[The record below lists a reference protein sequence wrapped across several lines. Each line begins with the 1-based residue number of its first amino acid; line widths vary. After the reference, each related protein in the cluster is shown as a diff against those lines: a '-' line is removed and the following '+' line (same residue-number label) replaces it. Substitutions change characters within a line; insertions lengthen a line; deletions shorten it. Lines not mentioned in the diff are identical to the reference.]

1 MGWVVGLIRAPSV
14 LIMPFLIWCRRSPKL
29 PLPTIE
35 GGEQG
40 SNLLWNA
47 THYLLSIPSYRPGW
61 RTELKISPALWIHK
75 PHTQQIIFM
84 FVMLLWIENMRA
96 MNSQNSHA
104 EQMVLNQMLS
114 WGFYK
119 LWTHHAPEGLCKS
132 LLPGIFSAF
141 TENTKKNVSKAIHW
155 VKQSRL
161 SKSNK
166 SFCM

>member
-1 MGWVVGLIRAPSV
+1 MIKEALWVNGCMGWDGIVIIGPRSYKSTLGANNALPDMVSTLPKTPLAHH
-14 LIMPFLIWCRRSPKL
+14 RR
-29 PLPTIE
+29 
-35 GGEQG
+35 GEQG

-132 LLPGIFSAF
+132 LLPGDFLGF
-141 TENTKKNVSKAIHW
+141 HRKYQEK
-155 VKQSRL
+155 R
-161 SKSNK
+161 
-166 SFCM
+166 F